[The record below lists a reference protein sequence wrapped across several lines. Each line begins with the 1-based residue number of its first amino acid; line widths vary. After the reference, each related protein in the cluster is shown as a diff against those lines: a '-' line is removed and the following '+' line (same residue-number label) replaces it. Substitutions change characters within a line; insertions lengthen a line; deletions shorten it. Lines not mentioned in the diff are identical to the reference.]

1 MKAAILGATGSRLEI
16 QDLSLDGPGP
26 GEVRIR
32 MRAAGVCH
40 SDLSCIEG
48 RMPAPT
54 PSVLGHEGA
63 GVVVEVGTGV
73 TRVKPGDSVIIAWGP
88 PCGSCAYC
96 GFHQPNLCEKGM
108 AKTRM
113 PHFRLGET
121 PVMATIGTATFC
133 EETVV
138 PEISAIKIPK
148 DVPFDVAALI
158 GCGVTTG
165 VGAAMNGAK
174 VTPGSNVVVIGA
186 GGVGISVIQ
195 GAKICGAAEIVAVD
209 PVESKREWAK
219 QFGATHAIT
228 PDELPE
234 LQAKLTRR
242 LGFDYAFEVVGSAAT
257 VRGAWDATRRGG
269 TTTILGVAA
278 MDQMVQFSAMEIF
291 YSEKTLRGSVYGSAD
306 VRTEFGRLIRL
317 YQAGRLDLEA
327 MITKRFELDQIND
340 AFDALKAGTVIRSV
354 IEFPA

>member
-1 MKAAILGATGSRLEI
+1 MYPKVFADYVAHRQRFTIDSQAGILEIEGDFAPGDHVIGCLSSWCGVCKFCTGGRPYLCPQQFAGRPAGSKSRLSN
-16 QDLSLDGPGP
+16 QDGEPIFQFANLSSFAEPMLCP
-26 GEVRIR
+26 ERALVKIR
-32 MRAAGVCH
+32 
-40 SDLSCIEG
+40 SD
-48 RMPAPT
+48 MPLA
-54 PSVLGHEGA
+54 
-63 GVVVEVGTGV
+63 
-73 TRVKPGDSVIIAWGP
+73 R
-88 PCGSCAYC
+88 
-96 GFHQPNLCEKGM
+96 
-108 AKTRM
+108 
-113 PHFRLGET
+113 
-121 PVMATIGTATFC
+121 
-133 EETVV
+133 
-138 PEISAIKIPK
+138 
-148 DVPFDVAALI
+148 AALI